1 MGEPRRIET
10 EHLVSNNFTFGGI
23 NTSLRR
29 CACEIFRFDW
39 SGEHTMTMLRNT
51 VLLAIACGV
60 ALPAAA
66 RDEQKLYPIGQALKS
81 PAAQAKVDPGI
92 RLFFGRQRHP
102 SVTKDFGQWPTNKK
116 TNAFAKSDLQACE
129 WVFLSAV
136 IALQERARKEGG
148 NAVINIV
155 SNYRN
160 IVTSSESEY
169 VCGAGGLI
177 AGVALKGRVVNL
189 GGR

>member
-1 MGEPRRIET
+1 M
-10 EHLVSNNFTFGGI
+10 LKNAALF
-23 NTSLRR
+23 
-29 CACEIFRFDW
+29 AIFC
-39 SGEHTMTMLRNT
+39 S
-51 VLLAIACGV
+51 I

-66 RDEQKLYPIGQALKS
+66 RDEQKLYPIGQALRS
-81 PAAQAKVDPGI
+81 PAAQGKVDPGI
-92 RLFFGRQRHP
+92 RLFFGNQRHP
-102 SVTKDFGQWPTNKK
+102 NITKDFGQWPTNKK

-160 IVTSSESEY
+160 IVTNSETEY
-169 VCGAGGLI
+169 VCGAGALI

-189 GGR
+189 SGR

>member
-1 MGEPRRIET
+1 MQ
-10 EHLVSNNFTFGGI
+10 
-23 NTSLRR
+23 
-29 CACEIFRFDW
+29 
-39 SGEHTMTMLRNT
+39 MLRN
-51 VLLAIACGV
+51 VALLAIACSI

-66 RDEQKLYPIGQALKS
+66 RDEQKRYPIGQALRS
-81 PAAQAKVDPGI
+81 PAAQGKVDPGI

-102 SVTKDFGQWPTNKK
+102 NVTKDFGEWPTNKK

-136 IALQERARKEGG
+136 IALQDRARRQGG
-148 NAVINIV
+148 NAVVNIV

-160 IVTSSESEY
+160 VVTSSESEY

-177 AGVALKGRVVNL
+177 AGVALKGRVVSL
-189 GGR
+189 SGR

>member
-1 MGEPRRIET
+1 MNI
-10 EHLVSNNFTFGGI
+10 
-23 NTSLRR
+23 
-29 CACEIFRFDW
+29 
-39 SGEHTMTMLRNT
+39 LRNAA
-51 VLLAIACGV
+51 LLAIVCAV
-60 ALPAAA
+60 ALPVSA
-66 RDEQKLYPIGQALKS
+66 RDEQKRYPIEQALKS
-81 PAAQAKVDPGI
+81 PLAQGKVDPGI

-102 SVTKDFGQWPTNKK
+102 NVAKDFGQWPTNKK
-116 TNAFAKSDLQACE
+116 TNAFARSDLQACE

-169 VCGAGGLI
+169 VCGAGNLI
-177 AGVALKGRVVNL
+177 AGVALKGRVVNVS
-189 GGR
+189 GR

>member
-1 MGEPRRIET
+1 MMSTIRNAT
-10 EHLVSNNFTFGGI
+10 LLV
-23 NTSLRR
+23 
-29 CACEIFRFDW
+29 
-39 SGEHTMTMLRNT
+39 
-51 VLLAIACGV
+51 IACTLV
-60 ALPAAA
+60 LPAAA

-81 PAAQAKVDPGI
+81 PAAQGKVDPGI

-102 SVTKDFGQWPTNKK
+102 NVTKDFGEWPTNKK

-155 SNYRN
+155 SNSLASQRYSNKLNWLDEIR
-160 IVTSSESEY
+160 SSETSDRCESS
-169 VCGAGGLI
+169 
-177 AGVALKGRVVNL
+177 
-189 GGR
+189 

>member
-1 MGEPRRIET
+1 MK
-10 EHLVSNNFTFGGI
+10 
-23 NTSLRR
+23 
-29 CACEIFRFDW
+29 
-39 SGEHTMTMLRNT
+39 MLRNA
-51 VLLAIACGV
+51 VLTAIACAV

-66 RDEQKLYPIGQALKS
+66 RDEQNLYAIGQALKS
-81 PAAQAKVDPGI
+81 PAAQGKLDLGI

-102 SVTKDFGQWPTNKK
+102 NLTKDFGEWRTSKK
-116 TNAFAKSDLQACE
+116 TNAFAKSDPQACE

-155 SNYRN
+155 SNYKN

-169 VCGAGGLI
+169 VCGAGALI

>member
-1 MGEPRRIET
+1 MK
-10 EHLVSNNFTFGGI
+10 
-23 NTSLRR
+23 
-29 CACEIFRFDW
+29 
-39 SGEHTMTMLRNT
+39 MLTNAT
-51 VLLAIACGV
+51 LLAIACTA
-60 ALPAAA
+60 ALPAVA
-66 RDEQKLYPIGQALKS
+66 RDEQKLYSIAQALQS
-81 PAAQAKVDPGI
+81 SAAQGKVDPGI

-136 IALQERARKEGG
+136 IALQERAKKEGG

-169 VCGAGGLI
+169 VCGAGSLI

-189 GGR
+189 SGR

>member
-1 MGEPRRIET
+1 MKM
-10 EHLVSNNFTFGGI
+10 LKNF
-23 NTSLRR
+23 
-29 CACEIFRFDW
+29 A
-39 SGEHTMTMLRNT
+39 
-51 VLLAIACGV
+51 LLAIACAV

-66 RDEQKLYPIGQALKS
+66 RDEQKRYPIAQALKS
-81 PAAQAKVDPGI
+81 PASQGKVDPGI
-92 RLFFGRQRHP
+92 RLYFGRQQHP
-102 SVTKDFGQWPTNKK
+102 NVTKDFGQWPTNKK

-160 IVTSSESEY
+160 VVTSSETEY
-169 VCGAGGLI
+169 VCGAGGLM

-189 GGR
+189 SGR

>member
-1 MGEPRRIET
+1 MK
-10 EHLVSNNFTFGGI
+10 
-23 NTSLRR
+23 
-29 CACEIFRFDW
+29 
-39 SGEHTMTMLRNT
+39 MLRNA
-51 VLLAIACGV
+51 VLTAIACAV

-66 RDEQKLYPIGQALKS
+66 RDEQNLYAIGQALKS
-81 PAAQAKVDPGI
+81 PAAQGKLDLGI

-102 SVTKDFGQWPTNKK
+102 NLTKDFGEWRTSKK
-116 TNAFAKSDLQACE
+116 TNAFAKSDPQACE

-155 SNYRN
+155 SNYKN

-169 VCGAGGLI
+169 VCGAGDLI
-177 AGVALKGRVVNL
+177 AGVALTSKVVNL
-189 GGR
+189 DGR

>member
-1 MGEPRRIET
+1 MK
-10 EHLVSNNFTFGGI
+10 
-23 NTSLRR
+23 
-29 CACEIFRFDW
+29 
-39 SGEHTMTMLRNT
+39 MLRNA
-51 VLLAIACGV
+51 VLVAIACAV

-66 RDEQKLYPIGQALKS
+66 RNEQNLYPIGQALKS
-81 PAAQAKVDPGI
+81 PAAQSKLDPGI

-102 SVTKDFGQWPTNKK
+102 NVTKDFGEWPTNKK
-116 TNAFAKSDLQACE
+116 TNAFARPDLQACE

-136 IALQERARKEGG
+136 IALQQRARKEGG

-155 SNYRN
+155 SNYKN

-177 AGVALKGRVVNL
+177 AGVAFKGRVVKL